1 VQDLNAQR
9 VVLEVW
15 GTTAQVEAEGEKYH
29 EAAIGYVVVPIRF
42 HEFASA
48 EPPGAFVVPRRVK
61 SLATLDDLVRL
72 VDQAGAL
79 SAYAAVGAGTR
90 LLRSL
95 EYDKARAQLCKA
107 QTLLEALDTGP
118 GGPNASLLGYV
129 RRLAS
134 DTVAAARADANYRG
148 PLKALPVSILSTC
161 PRGGQPWPLA
171 GRLALAAY
179 PADRE
184 PLVCGH
190 QRVVLG
196 ARSLSG
202 ADVNVFVPV
211 PPGGPASRR
220 SATSW
225 RHSCGRSC
233 CSPSRGSAASP
244 MQLRND
250 EGRTVEGVTSR
261 LLGTL
266 GGATDIVK
274 PGRGLVLVWGR
285 VFREGDTLLLQS
297 FVQFLRRD
305 VDESVDLRIG
315 GQPFSARLSSQAF
328 ACLPR
333 RIAMADMESI
343 RAQFA
348 LG

>member
-1 VQDLNAQR
+1 MRRGIVPWTSRRWAPPLAVLAVLGHVALAEAQIRPCAGVAEPGFKILLDDIAASGGTPSPLVDLLAARLDANLEQLRVESGPTVKVLRCVNRRPASTAAFTRPLVQDLNAQR

-107 QTLLEALDTGP
+107 QTLLEALDAGP
-118 GGPNASLLGYV
+118 GAPNASLLGYV

-148 PLKALPVSILSTC
+148 PLKALPPSILSAC
-161 PRGGQPWPLA
+161 PGGGQ
-171 GRLALAAY
+171 
-179 PADRE
+179 
-184 PLVCGH
+184 
-190 QRVVLG
+190 
-196 ARSLSG
+196 
-202 ADVNVFVPV
+202 
-211 PPGGPASRR
+211 
-220 SATSW
+220 
-225 RHSCGRSC
+225 
-233 CSPSRGSAASP
+233 
-244 MQLRND
+244 
-250 EGRTVEGVTSR
+250 
-261 LLGTL
+261 
-266 GGATDIVK
+266 
-274 PGRGLVLVWGR
+274 
-285 VFREGDTLLLQS
+285 
-297 FVQFLRRD
+297 
-305 VDESVDLRIG
+305 
-315 GQPFSARLSSQAF
+315 
-328 ACLPR
+328 
-333 RIAMADMESI
+333 
-343 RAQFA
+343 
-348 LG
+348 